1 MTKELKISPK
11 LNEEN
16 VLLSFRPIDGKDT
29 IQIMPI
35 SEPKFILLSKD
46 NEDAEEGQWFVE
58 ASCEDNDLLN
68 KKGFVFEEDFQE

>member
-1 MTKELKISPK
+1 MTNELKISPK
-11 LNEEN
+11 LYEEN
-16 VLLSFRPIDGKDT
+16 ILVSFRPIDSKDT

-46 NEDAEEGQWFVE
+46 NKDGDEGQWFVE